1 MAKIL
6 VCVAWP
12 YASGPRHLGHA
23 VSTFIPADIFARYH
37 RMKGDEVLMVGGRDV
52 PPLRLPTRPGGPVRE
67 LRENPGSVRTE
78 RSEMQYPRDDA
89 HPERDKALL
98 LPAECIREAAHEM
111 GGEGQGAL
119 AASRAHVH
127 AELAP
132 GGLERPA
139 DHPGPGVGNRSPGP
153 RLRDEADLRL
163 VRGGDGVLYR
173 DERVGSTP
181 QQTRWRAVVLER
193 VQGSPLLPHR
203 KRQHRVPHNLL
214 ARDPARI

>member
-1 MAKIL
+1 
-6 VCVAWP
+6 
-12 YASGPRHLGHA
+12 
-23 VSTFIPADIFARYH
+23 
-37 RMKGDEVLMVGGRDV
+37 
-52 PPLRLPTRPGGPVRE
+52 
-67 LRENPGSVRTE
+67 
-78 RSEMQYPRDDA
+78 MQYPRDDA

-163 VRGGDGVLYR
+163 VRGGEGVIDLH
-173 DERVGSTP
+173 EKGVS
-181 QQTRWRAVVLER
+181 A
-193 VQGSPLLPHR
+193 
-203 KRQHRVPHNLL
+203 
-214 ARDPARI
+214 ARGNGWV